1 MRSGPHHSFARVP
14 SAFTLIELLVVVGII
29 TLLAALLFPV
39 ASSFKESGN
48 RSACLAHMR
57 QVGSMVL
64 QFSADNGNKVLPA
77 VSGANAWMN
86 DNLWYEM
93 LDAEDVLVA
102 NPRKGET
109 WSGKKN
115 GVMSCPSRDS
125 APFSYW
131 MGGKHALHYSM
142 NQHPGFFNRVNTSSG
157 GWPTLASV
165 TKPSRTFMLAESS
178 FPVAYANG
186 DYLVYPHARKG
197 GKEEDGEGMN
207 LVFYD
212 GHGEYYKGRLPKLW
226 VGDYGQV
233 PYDTIAPEDSFPW
246 Y

>member
-1 MRSGPHHSFARVP
+1 MRSDAHRSSTRLS

-29 TLLAALLFPV
+29 TILAAILFPV
-39 ASSFKESGN
+39 AGSFKESGN
-48 RSACLAHMR
+48 RTTCLAHMR

-64 QFSADNGNKVLPA
+64 QFSADNGNKILPA

-93 LDAEDVLVA
+93 MDADDSLVA
-102 NPRKGET
+102 NPKKGDT

-131 MGGKHALHYSM
+131 MGGKHALHYSL

-157 GWPTLASV
+157 GWPTLASI
-165 TKPSRTFMLAESS
+165 KNPGRTFMLAESS